1 MSSVNTMVFSTSSLS
16 LPAALPL
23 PLGKRLTSSQL
34 TSINA
39 HLDRLLL
46 ALYALTGLDEAAWQ
60 KALQQVAL
68 WEFAPT
74 VKAMGRFEH
83 PQLLQATSVKQLD
96 LEDIRALVAVISYLT
111 QQYQELLRRSV
122 TLIEQTTE
130 QGKDPFQTVLLGEY
144 GEKLRHL
151 DQVYRVK
158 QSQSVATLTDDRA
171 LSLLM
176 ELLFYS
182 SQNGARRLWGVL
194 LVTAQT
200 LVYEAG

>member
-1 MSSVNTMVFSTSSLS
+1 
-16 LPAALPL
+16 
-23 PLGKRLTSSQL
+23 
-34 TSINA
+34 
-39 HLDRLLL
+39 LDRLLL

-60 KALQQVAL
+60 KALQQFAL

-151 DQVYRVK
+151 DQFYRVK

>member
-1 MSSVNTMVFSTSSLS
+1 MLSVNTMVFSDSSLS

-23 PLGKRLTSSQL
+23 PLGKRLTPSQL

-60 KALQQVAL
+60 KALQQFAL

-151 DQVYRVK
+151 DQFYRVK

>member
-1 MSSVNTMVFSTSSLS
+1 MVSRHPSVSPPSS
-16 LPAALPL
+16 LPL
-23 PLGKRLTSSQL
+23 PLGKRLTPAQL
-34 TSINA
+34 TSINV
-39 HLDRLLL
+39 HLDQLLL
-46 ALYALTGLDEAAWQ
+46 ALYALTGLDEATWQ
-60 KALQQVAL
+60 RALQQVSGV
-68 WEFAPT
+68 EFASAL
-74 VKAMGRFEH
+74 KGINRLEH
-83 PQLLQATSVKQLD
+83 PQGLQAQAVNQLD
-96 LEDIRALVAVISYLT
+96 LDSIRVLVAVISHLT

-122 TLIEQTTE
+122 TLIEQTMA
-130 QGKDPFQTVLLGEY
+130 QGKDPLQTILLGDY

-151 DQVYRVK
+151 DQSYRVK
-158 QSQSVATLTDDRA
+158 QSQSVTALTDDRA

>member
-1 MSSVNTMVFSTSSLS
+1 MVSRNPPLSAAPSLS
-16 LPAALPL
+16 L
-23 PLGKRLTSSQL
+23 PLGKRLTPSQL

-39 HLDRLLL
+39 HLDQLLL
-46 ALYALTGLDEAAWQ
+46 ALYALTGLDEATWR
-60 KALQQVAL
+60 KSLQQVSL
-68 WEFAPT
+68 TEFAPAE
-74 VKAMGRFEH
+74 AMNRLEH
-83 PQLLQATSVKQLD
+83 PQTWQAQAVNKLD
-96 LEDIRALVAVISYLT
+96 LEGIRTLVAVIGHLT

-130 QGKDPFQTVLLGEY
+130 QGKDPFQTILLGEY

-158 QSQSVATLTDDRA
+158 QSQPIAALTDDRA